1 MQRCNGWNPP
11 WFLQGTPVIPNIYWN
26 VESAEQRWKEICVWL
41 AKLTDYAEQTGTDV
55 SELKKLVEALEAEFE
70 KFRESG
76 FADYYEKEIEEWIN
90 ANFATIMQKLVGIG
104 IYFGLTSTG
113 YFCAYIPDSW
123 SDIVF
128 DTGAVYGTKN
138 YGRLILKYQVDG
150 DGVIDNEY
158 DYHQLRDVMESA
170 IKAAIAGSAGNGLEY
185 SDADEKL
192 FVPLGEHLRYTTTG
206 IDVPEADTVTAGVVK
221 VTHRITNDST
231 DGVAAS
237 PDAVYQFAEPSGK

>member
-55 SELKKLVEALEAEFE
+55 SELKKLMESLEAEFE

-76 FADYYEKEIEEWIN
+76 FVDYYEKKIEEWIK

-113 YFCAYIPDSW
+113 YFCAYVPESW
-123 SDIVF
+123 SDITF
-128 DTGAVYGTKN
+128 DTGAVYGTDE
-138 YGRLILKYQVDG
+138 YGRLILRY
-150 DGVIDNEY
+150 NE
-158 DYHQLRDVMESA
+158 R
-170 IKAAIAGSAGNGLEY
+170 
-185 SDADEKL
+185 
-192 FVPLGEHLRYTTTG
+192 
-206 IDVPEADTVTAGVVK
+206 
-221 VTHRITNDST
+221 T
-231 DGVAAS
+231 DGVTAS
-237 PDAVYQFAEPSGK
+237 PDAVYQFAEPSN